1 MDYIILADVLIIA
14 LIIVSCM
21 RIVLRTKRTY
31 EYQENV
37 NRCRCGKPLKESF
50 ELETI
55 FSDGTSYIFKINGY
69 ECGYDFSVIDKTH
82 NKVLK
87 QWNRIGNTTI
97 KKEIQINENN

>member
-1 MDYIILADVLIIA
+1 MMNYIVIFVIA
-14 LIIVSCM
+14 LIVGYCLRMIFRKRSSC
-21 RIVLRTKRTY
+21 
-31 EYQENV
+31 EYQGINK
-37 NRCRCGKPLKESF
+37 CRCGKPLKESF
-50 ELETI
+50 EWETI